1 MRIAYFFFFLSLFC
15 IVNYVHSQTKVN
27 VIDSLENELTKN
39 QILRALAPKKNHFKI
54 DTTRVNILNILSSA
68 LIYKA
73 DFKKA
78 ELITIE
84 ALALAQ
90 KLNFKRGEVNS
101 YNLLGELY
109 QKKSEYRLA
118 LQNLDKAIKIG
129 REIDYKEAVAIA
141 FSSIGLVN
149 NNLSNYPEALK
160 NHLEALKIREALKDK
175 KGLARSYSNLGN
187 ISSKIGNYDDAL
199 KYHIAAFKLRNEL
212 NDRKGLLGS
221 YNNIGTIYNH
231 AGNYK
236 KALENYQ
243 EALKIGMEYGDISGL
258 AIVNLNIGDTYC
270 ALKEY
275 DKALD
280 CNFKA
285 LKFQKT
291 IKNDFGITRCYIYL
305 ACIYKALHE
314 LQLSRVYLDSAI
326 KFSKALG
333 AKQLIRDSYELLSE
347 VDSLANNWENAY
359 NHYKIY
365 VQYKDS
371 IINKD
376 NSEKMLQSQ
385 FQYELEKKNLAH
397 QKLMALKAIEFEY
410 QHKQALAKT
419 EKEKQKLK
427 YEQQIKEQKLSFEY
441 SKLISKSEAEKK
453 HQLAFNKA
461 MANEIM
467 LMNQNS
473 YNEAIIRWLLLIA
486 LLAFVALG
494 LNYYKNYKK
503 QKAANNI
510 IAKQGEDLKALIHE
524 LNHRVKNNFQTVASM
539 LRMQSRTKDDQT
551 LVNILMQT
559 SNQFLSIANAHQKLY
574 LQESLGGIPVKDYL
588 FDIVDTI
595 SPQYGITKEQFEFK
609 ITVACDLKI
618 NINTMVPLVL
628 IANELVTNS
637 IKHAFNFNKILNISI
652 DILHIQEN
660 KYQFIFRDNGPGF
673 PQNVS
678 QLNSFGLKLLKLLAE
693 QLHGKIEFSNNNGA
707 VVILDFEFE

>member
-1 MRIAYFFFFLSLFC
+1 
-15 IVNYVHSQTKVN
+15 
-27 VIDSLENELTKN
+27 
-39 QILRALAPKKNHFKI
+39 
-54 DTTRVNILNILSSA
+54 
-68 LIYKA
+68 
-73 DFKKA
+73 
-78 ELITIE
+78 
-84 ALALAQ
+84 
-90 KLNFKRGEVNS
+90 
-101 YNLLGELY
+101 
-109 QKKSEYRLA
+109 
-118 LQNLDKAIKIG
+118 
-129 REIDYKEAVAIA
+129 
-141 FSSIGLVN
+141 
-149 NNLSNYPEALK
+149 
-160 NHLEALKIREALKDK
+160 
-175 KGLARSYSNLGN
+175 
-187 ISSKIGNYDDAL
+187 
-199 KYHIAAFKLRNEL
+199 
-212 NDRKGLLGS
+212 
-221 YNNIGTIYNH
+221 
-231 AGNYK
+231 
-236 KALENYQ
+236 
-243 EALKIGMEYGDISGL
+243 
-258 AIVNLNIGDTYC
+258 
-270 ALKEY
+270 

-494 LNYYKNYKK
+494 INYYKNYKK

>member
-1 MRIAYFFFFLSLFC
+1 
-15 IVNYVHSQTKVN
+15 
-27 VIDSLENELTKN
+27 
-39 QILRALAPKKNHFKI
+39 
-54 DTTRVNILNILSSA
+54 
-68 LIYKA
+68 
-73 DFKKA
+73 
-78 ELITIE
+78 
-84 ALALAQ
+84 
-90 KLNFKRGEVNS
+90 
-101 YNLLGELY
+101 
-109 QKKSEYRLA
+109 
-118 LQNLDKAIKIG
+118 
-129 REIDYKEAVAIA
+129 
-141 FSSIGLVN
+141 
-149 NNLSNYPEALK
+149 
-160 NHLEALKIREALKDK
+160 
-175 KGLARSYSNLGN
+175 
-187 ISSKIGNYDDAL
+187 
-199 KYHIAAFKLRNEL
+199 
-212 NDRKGLLGS
+212 
-221 YNNIGTIYNH
+221 
-231 AGNYK
+231 
-236 KALENYQ
+236 
-243 EALKIGMEYGDISGL
+243 
-258 AIVNLNIGDTYC
+258 
-270 ALKEY
+270 
-275 DKALD
+275 
-280 CNFKA
+280 
-285 LKFQKT
+285 
-291 IKNDFGITRCYIYL
+291 
-305 ACIYKALHE
+305 
-314 LQLSRVYLDSAI
+314 
-326 KFSKALG
+326 
-333 AKQLIRDSYELLSE
+333 LSE

-371 IINKD
+371 IINND

-410 QHKQALAKT
+410 QQKQALAKT

-486 LLAFVALG
+486 LLAFAALG
-494 LNYYKNYKK
+494 INYYKNYNK